1 MARSPEDRRRLL
13 KRISLLLAGIVAG
26 LVLVGF
32 LARPE
37 QKEPEIGLRY
47 DLTLDGKSWSPAIK
61 EGNIRVELDWEAAK
75 LLAIYPT
82 GSGNFISELDLAG
95 SNPSVSNRFGN
106 LLWPQCTR
114 ITTEIF
120 IDQDIAAATRPQMRN
135 ATISVLLS
143 LKELTGLNVVVTKGA
158 SERGEEF
165 STAAQRISKPGDD
178 TIAIHWI
185 DKENTVMHPSEL
197 AAATMWA
204 THKRGQQTPRSTR
217 IRLSSSLFD
226 TMPEGEIDR
235 LSKKMAIAHELSH
248 VFGIGHSN
256 DPDSYMYP
264 VIALNSSITP
274 ADRAALAL
282 AGSRAC

>member
-1 MARSPEDRRRLL
+1 MARNPADRRRLL

-32 LARPE
+32 LARSE
-37 QKEPEIGLRY
+37 QKETEVALRY
-47 DLTLDGKSWSPAIK
+47 NLTLTGKSWSPAIR
-61 EGNIRVELDWEAAK
+61 EGNIRVELDRDAAK
-75 LLAIYPT
+75 LLALYPT

-95 SNPSVSNRFGN
+95 SNPSTSNRFGN

-114 ITTEIF
+114 IATEIF
-120 IDQDIAAATRPQMRN
+120 IDQSLPAATRAQMRD
-135 ATISVLLS
+135 ATIVALLR
-143 LKELTGLNVVVTKGA
+143 LKELTGLYIVTTKGS

-165 STAAQRISKPGDD
+165 STPAQRISTPDD
-178 TIAIHWI
+178 NTIAIHWV
-185 DKENTVMHPSEL
+185 DKENTVMSPNEL

-204 THKRGQQTPRSTR
+204 THQRGQQIPRSTR
-217 IRLSSSLFD
+217 IRLSSNLFD
-226 TMPEGEIDR
+226 TMPDGEIDR

-248 VFGIGHSN
+248 AFGIGHSN

>member
-37 QKEPEIGLRY
+37 QKEPEVALRY
-47 DLTLDGKSWSPAIK
+47 NLTLTGKSWSPAIR
-61 EGNIRVELDWEAAK
+61 EGNIRVELDRDATK
-75 LLAIYPT
+75 LLALNPT

-95 SNPSVSNRFGN
+95 SNPSTSNRFGN

-114 ITTEIF
+114 IATEIF
-120 IDQDIAAATRPQMRN
+120 IDQSLPAATRAQMRD
-135 ATISVLLS
+135 ATIVALLR
-143 LKELTGLNVVVTKGA
+143 LKELTGLYIVTTKGS

-165 STAAQRISKPGDD
+165 STPAQRISTPDD
-178 TIAIHWI
+178 NTIAIHWV
-185 DKENTVMHPSEL
+185 DKENTVMSPNEL

-217 IRLSSSLFD
+217 IRVSSNVFD
-226 TMPEGEIDR
+226 TMPDDEIDR
-235 LSKKMAIAHELSH
+235 LSRKMAIAHELSH
-248 VFGIGHSN
+248 AFGIGHSN

>member
-13 KRISLLLAGIVAG
+13 KWIALLLAGIVAG
-26 LVLVGF
+26 LVLVAY
-32 LARPE
+32 LAGPE
-37 QKEPEIGLRY
+37 QEEAEVALRY
-47 DLTLDGKSWSPAIK
+47 NLTLDGKSWSPAIK
-61 EGNIRVELDWEAAK
+61 EGNIRVELEWDAAK
-75 LLAIYPT
+75 LLTLNPT
-82 GSGNFISELDLAG
+82 GSGNFISELDMAG
-95 SNPSVSNRFGN
+95 SNPSVSNQFGN
-106 LLWPQCTR
+106 LLWQQCTR
-114 ITTEIF
+114 IATEIF
-120 IDQDIAAATRPQMRN
+120 IDQGIPATTRAQMRD
-135 ATISVLLS
+135 ATITVLLR
-143 LKELTGLNVVVTKGA
+143 LKELTGLNIVATRGS

-178 TIAIHWI
+178 TIAIHWV

-274 ADRAALAL
+274 ADRAALAI
-282 AGSRAC
+282 AGSRPC